1 MTDTANDTRIDDADL
16 RALVRDADV
25 EQTRERRARI
35 LPDIAT
41 LAAEAGA

>member
-1 MTDTANDTRIDDADL
+1 VTMTDTANDTRIDD
-16 RALVRDADV
+16 LVRDADV